1 MYCREEGPGS
11 LGLPPL
17 LLLLYTA
24 YTPGPACRSAAAGS
38 PGVPLQAR
46 WMSGHAAMDNGGAES
61 AWSARPGVGVMVES
75 TTLLV
80 SLPLQLLCEA
90 AFRRFPLKARRREDL
105 WISHDGGA

>member
-1 MYCREEGPGS
+1 MYCREEGS
-11 LGLPPL
+11 ESSGLPP

-24 YTPGPACRSAAAGS
+24 YTPGPACRAA
-38 PGVPLQAR
+38 PGVPLLAR

-61 AWSARPGVGVMVES
+61 AWGARPGVGVIVES

-80 SLPLQLLCEA
+80 SLPVQLLCEA